1 MSLSSTELQNGNA
14 KEKTDVIVV
23 VGSCMIDLVSYVPRL
38 PMPGETI
45 HGTKFQQGFGGKGA
59 NQCVAAAKLG
69 ASTALVAKL
78 GGDNFGACYLSEL
91 AKYES
96 LNTRYVTRARE
107 GISSGMASISVSSN
121 GENQIVIVPGAN
133 STLCNSDIDTALPLL
148 RNSKVVVF
156 QGETPW
162 STTRYCLERL
172 SISNEVLSILN
183 VAPAPSTP
191 CSDLLTSLTLA
202 SIVCVNEVEAELLT
216 QVKLDYRVKR
226 RRAWMVL
233 GRVTALPSIT
243 HVMLDFFG
251 PLILGEV
258 NSHIS
263 DSLDCLFSLGCQTVI
278 ITLGASGAVFATA
291 KGSNTVEKVEVERV
305 NHPVDTTGAGDCFL
319 GALAYFI
326 SYFPSLPL
334 GEQIS
339 RACKIARLSVM
350 QYGTQPSF
358 PSRSQLDESLLSSSV
373 AKCQ

>member
-1 MSLSSTELQNGNA
+1 MSSTSSELQNGND
-14 KEKTDVIVV
+14 KKTDIVV

-91 AKYES
+91 NQYDN
-96 LNTRYVTRARE
+96 LNTRYVTRE
-107 GISSGMASISVSSN
+107 EISSGMASISVSSN

-133 STLCNSDIDTALPLL
+133 STLCNSDIDAALPLL

-162 STTRYCLERL
+162 STTRYCLDKMVHT
-172 SISNEVLSILN
+172 EVLSILN
-183 VAPAPSTP
+183 VAPAPSIP
-191 CSDLLTSLTLA
+191 CSDLITSLTLA

-216 QVKLDYRVKR
+216 QIKLD
-226 RRAWMVL
+226 
-233 GRVTALPSIT
+233 S
-243 HVMLDFFG
+243 
-251 PLILGEV
+251 EE
-258 NSHIS
+258 HIS
-263 DSLDCLFSLGCQTVI
+263 DSLDSLFSLGCKTVI
-278 ITLGASGAVFATA
+278 ITLGANGAVFATS
-291 KGSNTVEKVEVERV
+291 KSRTVEKVQVKKV
-305 NHPVDTTGAGDCFL
+305 DHPVDTTGAGDCFL

-350 QYGTQPSF
+350 QCGTQPSF
-358 PSRSQLDESLLSSSV
+358 PSLSLLEFLDESLLSI
-373 AKCQ
+373 K